1 MSDFG
6 FLRLSEG
13 VNHWVWI
20 DTVHTSLPPLKVASC
35 VNNHWTLEYVV
46 KRTTKR
52 GTRAHTNKQYSVLIH
67 TQILFVYEYS
77 TLQSILGKILSRFR
91 PLHIFC
97 NHASWCRMDEASI
110 CFMYEIKSKKKRH
123 RKKVGKVGIVMS
135 T

>member
-20 DTVHTSLPPLKVASC
+20 DIVCTSLPPLKVASC
-35 VNNHWTLEYVV
+35 VNGHWTLEYVDV
-46 KRTTKR
+46 QQNREH
-52 GTRAHTNKQYSVLIH
+52 AHTQQYSVLIH

-97 NHASWCRMDEASI
+97 NYASWCRMDEASI